1 MFIYHDMPEVWGI
14 PDRYFKKDLANRE
27 ELPKVPVD
35 ILDWIRE
42 IRPKAEGKKRVIMP
56 PWRDIYND
64 NFNNKFIL
72 GGRQIFK
79 STYTTDVLAHEATTK
94 RNTQLVYVTYDDIN
108 KAGFSRQKLQIGTF
122 DGSDVLKKFPRNRL
136 GNVGEIS
143 LKNNSTIY
151 ITTDHGQYHHVEGKS
166 AAHIMLDEAQY
177 QDMQYFDRIPLV
189 MTITQGKVSVLGVG
203 GESGSPYEQ
212 LWRDT
217 DQRQWVFDNS
227 EDYIDSAG
235 VVFQGQGWRNDLIFG
250 EIKDEDTEKTKWGL
264 IADDRLMGIMS
275 GRWRANEPQK
285 SRDWHGFHIPQTI
298 IPHIPLS
305 TADAT
310 NPKMYNID
318 KKYAIEAKRQK
329 MSPHL
334 FTSHVMGGFYHAERR
349 PITREMI
356 DNLFYGNEGLKI
368 MDPWEIADIKDQFG
382 KEVVIT
388 MGVDFGS
395 GNPSQTVISIMIE
408 WILQPESPTQ
418 DKISKYQLVHLEPR
432 PAENQLDQAKY
443 IAELFNECQCDIGVG
458 DLGYG
463 AIQVQQIQDGGTDRL
478 TGHPF
483 NGVGSSN
490 FFGCRSI
497 GDETKN
503 VLQFNKKIDEH
514 GEIREHLKID
524 KTTAIQ
530 EFIDLM
536 GIMVDDPDDRYNMD
550 KRKHKLMFPAEPYSK
565 QKIDFIYS
573 DLTNLTRKDL
583 TDKIDEDKPDGRQRA
598 RKQFNHPKDSLMAMI
613 YSTKALEVRQGYNWV
628 GTGGG
633 WR

>member
-1 MFIYHDMPEVWGI
+1 MIMPEVWGI
-14 PDRYFKKDLANRE
+14 PYDRYFKKELTNRE
-27 ELPKVPVD
+27 ELPKLPVD

-79 STYTTDVLAHEATTK
+79 STYTTDVLAFEATTK
-94 RNTQLVYVTYDDIN
+94 RNSQLVYVTYDDIN

-122 DGSDVLKKFPRNRL
+122 DGSDILKKFPRNRL

-166 AAHIMLDEAQY
+166 ANHIMLDEAQY

-227 EDYIDSAG
+227 EDYVDSAG
-235 VVFQGQGWRNDLIFG
+235 IIFKGQGWRKDLIFG
-250 EIKDEDTEKTKWGL
+250 ETKDEDTEKSKWGL
-264 IADDRLMGIMS
+264 IADDRLMKIMS

-285 SRDWHGFHIPQTI
+285 SRDWHGFHVPQTI

-356 DNLFYGNEGLKI
+356 DNLFYGNEGLKM
-368 MDPWEIADIKDQFG
+368 MDTWEIADIKDQFG
-382 KEVVIT
+382 GEVIIT

-408 WILQPESPTQ
+408 WILQPETTSQ
-418 DKISKYQLVHLEPR
+418 DKISRYQLVHLEPR

-443 IAELFNECQCDIGVG
+443 IAELFNECQCDVGVG

-463 AIQVQQIQDGGTDRL
+463 AIQVQQIQDGGSDRL
-478 TGHPF
+478 TGHHF
-483 NGVGSSN
+483 DGVGSSN

-565 QKIDFIYS
+565 QKIDFIYA

-613 YSTKALEVRQGYNWV
+613 YSTKALEVKQGYNWV

>member
-27 ELPKVPVD
+27 ELPKLPTD

-42 IRPKAEGKKRVIMP
+42 IRPRAEGKKRVIMP

-64 NFNNKFIL
+64 NFNNKFII

-79 STYTTDVLAHEATTK
+79 STYTTDVLAFEATTK

-122 DGSDVLKKFPRNRL
+122 DGSDILKKFPRNRL

-227 EDYIDSAG
+227 EDYVDSAG
-235 VVFQGQGWRNDLIFG
+235 IVFHGQGWRKDLIFG
-250 EIKDEDTEKTKWGL
+250 EIKDEDTEKTRWGL
-264 IADDRLMGIMS
+264 IADDRLMKIMS
-275 GRWRANEPQK
+275 GRWKANEPQK
-285 SRDWHGFHIPQTI
+285 SRDWHGFHVPQTI

-305 TADAT
+305 VADAI

-356 DNLFYGNEGLKI
+356 DNLFYSNEGLKV

-408 WILQPESPTQ
+408 WILQPETLTQ
-418 DKISKYQLVHLEPR
+418 DKISRYQLVHLEPR

-463 AIQVQQIQDGGTDRL
+463 AIQVQQIQDGGTDRI
-478 TGHPF
+478 TGQHF

>member
-1 MFIYHDMPEVWGI
+1 MIMPEVWGI
-14 PDRYFKKDLANRE
+14 PYDRYFKKELTNRE
-27 ELPKVPVD
+27 ELPKLPVD

-79 STYTTDVLAHEATTK
+79 STYTTDVLAFEATTK
-94 RNTQLVYVTYDDIN
+94 RNSQLVYVTYDDIN

-122 DGSDVLKKFPRNRL
+122 DGSDILKKFPRNRL

-151 ITTDHGQYHHVEGKS
+151 VTTDHGQYHHVEGKS
-166 AAHIMLDEAQY
+166 ANHIMLDEAQY

-227 EDYIDSAG
+227 EDYVDSAG
-235 VVFQGQGWRNDLIFG
+235 IIFKGQGWRKDLIFG
-250 EIKDEDTEKTKWGL
+250 ETKDEDTEKSKWGL
-264 IADDRLMGIMS
+264 IADDRLMKIMS

-285 SRDWHGFHIPQTI
+285 SRDWHGFHVPQTI

-356 DNLFYGNEGLKI
+356 DNLFYGNEGLKM
-368 MDPWEIADIKDQFG
+368 MDTWEIADIKDQFG
-382 KEVVIT
+382 GEVIIT

-408 WILQPESPTQ
+408 WILQPETTSQ
-418 DKISKYQLVHLEPR
+418 DKISRYQLVHLEPR

-443 IAELFNECQCDIGVG
+443 IAELFNECQCDVGVG

-463 AIQVQQIQDGGTDRL
+463 AIQVQQIQDGGSDRL
-478 TGHPF
+478 TGHHF
-483 NGVGSSN
+483 DGVGSSN

-565 QKIDFIYS
+565 QKIDFIYA

-613 YSTKALEVRQGYNWV
+613 YSTKALEVKQGYNWV

>member
-1 MFIYHDMPEVWGI
+1 MIMPEVWGI
-14 PDRYFKKDLANRE
+14 PYDRYFKKDLANRE
-27 ELPKVPVD
+27 ELPKVPSD

-227 EDYIDSAG
+227 EDYVDSAG
-235 VVFQGQGWRNDLIFG
+235 VVFHGQGWRKDLIFG
-250 EIKDEDTEKTKWGL
+250 ETKDEDTEKSKWGL
-264 IADDRLMGIMS
+264 IADDRLMKIMS

-356 DNLFYGNEGLKI
+356 DNLFYGNEGLKM

-382 KEVVIT
+382 REVTIT

-408 WILQPESPTQ
+408 WILQPETTSQ
-418 DKISKYQLVHLEPR
+418 DKISRYQLVHLEPR

-483 NGVGSSN
+483 DGVGSSN

-550 KRKHKLMFPAEPYSK
+550 KRKHKLMLPSEPYSK
-565 QKIDFIYS
+565 QKIDFIYA

>member
-1 MFIYHDMPEVWGI
+1 MPEVWGI

-382 KEVVIT
+382 REVVIT

-408 WILQPESPTQ
+408 WILQPETLTQ
-418 DKISKYQLVHLEPR
+418 DKISRYQLVHLEPR

-483 NGVGSSN
+483 DGVGSSN